1 MARPIWKG
9 AITFG
14 LVNVPIQ
21 MEMAVHEKTVHFHMM
36 SSDGTCR
43 LRRKLYCPETNK
55 EFDFGDTAR
64 GIEIA
69 KGEYVLLDEKEIKRL
84 RPESGRT
91 IEIVQFVR
99 QDEIDPI
106 YFDREYYVVPVDGSA
121 KAYKLLFEAM
131 KGRKKIALA
140 QFIMREKQYLCT
152 IRPIG
157 QGLILHT
164 MHYADEV
171 VTPEDAIPTAVGKT
185 KSNAREVEAAE
196 KLIDSLTDK
205 LDLSRFH
212 DEYREK
218 LEEMIERRKH
228 GQTMEVSE
236 VEDRPVHRTTNLM
249 DALRRSLKGTAAH
262 DGHGGGNG
270 HVAPRRRIA
279 RTRRPAHARKR

>member
-1 MARPIWKG
+1 
-9 AITFG
+9 
-14 LVNVPIQ
+14 
-21 MEMAVHEKTVHFHMM
+21 MEMAVHEKTAHFHMM

-43 LRRKLYCPETNK
+43 LRRKLYCPETGK
-55 EFDFGDTAR
+55 EFDFADTAR

-106 YFDREYYVVPVDGSA
+106 YFDREYYLVPAEGSA
-121 KAYKLLFEAM
+121 KAYRLLFDAM
-131 KGRKKIALA
+131 RDSKRVALA
-140 QFIMREKQYLCT
+140 RFVMREKQYICA

-157 QGLILHT
+157 EGLILHT
-164 MHYADEV
+164 MHYVDEV
-171 VTPEDAIPTAVGKT
+171 VPPDEGIPQTVSKT
-185 KSNAREVEAAE
+185 KSNARELDAAR
-196 KLIDSLTDK
+196 KLIDSMTSK
-205 LDLSRFH
+205 LDLAQFR

-249 DALRRSLKGTAAH
+249 DALRRSLKSTPSH
-262 DGHGGGNG
+262 DGHGRGNG
-270 HVAPRRRIA
+270 RAAARRPVP
-279 RTRRPAHARKR
+279 RTRRRAHARNR